1 MTKTGDCPKRF
12 LQAFNRL
19 VASKNSTADDVKQE
33 TFWEDLRDLPIEA
46 VERAAEQLRHGA
58 SPYLPSSG
66 EWRTLAT
73 TLARRMHADA
83 AEQEVRLLTAPHTV
97 PEDEEEEIRQARGAF
112 LDQLEAMGL
121 SIDRAAWERRPIQV
135 PTYACPH
142 CQDLGWV
149 QVKGATPPTRHAYN
163 PPVTHC
169 ECFETNPVLQR
180 QRALSGAVPTP
191 AAE

>member
-1 MTKTGDCPKRF
+1 MTKTTDCPKRF

-33 TFWEDLRDLPIEA
+33 TFWEDLLDLPIEA

-73 TLARRMHADA
+73 TLARRMQADA
-83 AEQEVRLLTAPHTV
+83 SEQEVRLLTAPREVQHQ
-97 PEDEEEEIRQARGAF
+97 EEEKIRQARGIF
-112 LDQLEAMGL
+112 LDRMEAMGL
-121 SIDRAAWERRPIQV
+121 SIDRALWERRPIQV

-149 QVKGATPPTRHAYN
+149 QVKGAAPPTRYAYN

-180 QRALSGAVPTP
+180 QRALTGGALNPV
-191 AAE
+191 AE

>member
-1 MTKTGDCPKRF
+1 MTRTHDYPKRF

-58 SPYLPSSG
+58 SQYLPSSG

-73 TLARRMHADA
+73 TLARRLHADA

-97 PEDEEEEIRQARGAF
+97 PEDEEEEIRQARGTF
-112 LDQLEAMGL
+112 LDQIEAMGIT
-121 SIDRAAWERRPIQV
+121 IDRAAWERRPIQI
-135 PTYACPH
+135 PTYACPR
-142 CQDLGWV
+142 CRDIGWV
-149 QVKGATPPTRHAYN
+149 STTIPPGWPKTYN

>member
-33 TFWEDLRDLPIEA
+33 TFWEDLLALPIEA

-73 TLARRMHADA
+73 TLARRLHADA

-97 PEDEEEEIRQARGAF
+97 PEDEEEEIRQARGTF
-112 LDQLEAMGL
+112 LDQIEAMG
-121 SIDRAAWERRPIQV
+121 ITVDRAAWERLPIKI
-135 PTYACPH
+135 PTYACPR
-142 CQDLGWV
+142 CQDIGWV
-149 QVKGATPPTRHAYN
+149 STTIPPGWPKTYN

>member
-1 MTKTGDCPKRF
+1 MTRTHDHPKRF

-73 TLARRMHADA
+73 TLARRLHADA

-97 PEDEEEEIRQARGAF
+97 PEDEEEAIRQARGTF
-112 LDQLEAMGL
+112 LDQIEAMG
-121 SIDRAAWERRPIQV
+121 ITMDRAAWERRPIQI
-135 PTYACPH
+135 PTYACPR
-142 CQDLGWV
+142 CQDIGWV
-149 QVKGATPPTRHAYN
+149 STTIPPGWPKTYN

>member
-1 MTKTGDCPKRF
+1 MTRTHDYPKRF

-73 TLARRMHADA
+73 TLARRLHADA

-97 PEDEEEEIRQARGAF
+97 PEDEEEAIRQARGTF
-112 LDQLEAMGL
+112 LDQIEAMGIT
-121 SIDRAAWERRPIQV
+121 IDRAAWERRPIQI
-135 PTYACPH
+135 PTYACSR
-142 CQDLGWV
+142 CQDIGWV
-149 QVKGATPPTRHAYN
+149 STTIPPGWPKTYN